1 MPSVTSEQLRLFK
14 QRRAGALVV
23 EVAAL
28 VLAPVSAVAVLVS
41 FGEQGPASRIA
52 AAITLFAVFFL
63 GQFARHALF
72 RRPVCGAP
80 FPVALDIPRSVPSRA
95 RTATAATPSS
105 PAERSMPNPLLAV
118 PIAACSGFSVR

>member
-41 FGEQGPASRIA
+41 FCEQGPASRIA

-63 GQFARHALF
+63 GQFARHTLF
-72 RRPVCGAP
+72 RCPVCGAP
-80 FPVALDIPRSVPSRA
+80 LPRDPRHPPFGTKSRA
-95 RTATAATPSS
+95 HCNRCDAIFT
-105 PAERSMPNPLLAV
+105 
-118 PIAACSGFSVR
+118 G